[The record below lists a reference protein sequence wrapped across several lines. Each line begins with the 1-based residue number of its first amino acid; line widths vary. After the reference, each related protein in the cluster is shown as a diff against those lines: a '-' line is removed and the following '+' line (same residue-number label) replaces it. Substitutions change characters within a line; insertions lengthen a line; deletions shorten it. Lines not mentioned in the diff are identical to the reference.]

1 MKLIELFDSTESNIF
16 RRISTLL
23 ALPWFDTEF
32 ADDLNVEYF
41 LGHSGNK
48 TTSVLV
54 DRLIAADELLVDDGG
69 HIVTD
74 DEGDPMIS
82 DVSGGTY
89 QENLARIIVR
99 NFKKKWSAYHDS
111 IESEYD
117 PAIMESE
124 HAVTTPNLTNESDS
138 NTGSHT
144 TSTATDDG
152 TIQSSQGFNSTD
164 FNPVSKSS
172 GSVTTDTIGEFEKNH
187 SKTTTKSTGTNTMDS
202 SRRGGDFSARSRD
215 YRELVSVNMMEL
227 IIHDVDRIL
236 TLPHYVKD

>member
-74 DEGDPMIS
+74 DEGDPMIA

-89 QENLARIIVR
+89 QENLARI
-99 NFKKKWSAYHDS
+99 
-111 IESEYD
+111 
-117 PAIMESE
+117 
-124 HAVTTPNLTNESDS
+124 T
-138 NTGSHT
+138 
-144 TSTATDDG
+144 
-152 TIQSSQGFNSTD
+152 
-164 FNPVSKSS
+164 
-172 GSVTTDTIGEFEKNH
+172 
-187 SKTTTKSTGTNTMDS
+187 
-202 SRRGGDFSARSRD
+202 SRRNGAHTMIPSNR
-215 YRELVSVNMMEL
+215 NM
-227 IIHDVDRIL
+227 IL
-236 TLPHYVKD
+236 PSWRANTLSPLPI